1 VTVRFANAQGL
12 LPTLELAVSATMP
25 QNSSD
30 VRTSHLPAGSP
41 TARSHADS
49 TSTRPAVTRGSVLIV
64 DDDPIMLEATRE
76 RLERLNYR
84 VFTREDALGTSQWAA
99 EFQPDVILLDIN
111 MPALAGTH
119 LAQILK
125 KNEATKAAII
135 ILHSASEPA
144 QAAAL
149 LTATGAA
156 GIISKTGDAQRFV
169 REFENLVG
177 RARRSG

>member
-1 VTVRFANAQGL
+1 
-12 LPTLELAVSATMP
+12 MP
-25 QNSSD
+25 QNSRAPSPKFSD

-41 TARSHADS
+41 TAASHAGKTDA
-49 TSTRPAVTRGSVLIV
+49 RPALSRGSVLVV

-76 RLERLNYR
+76 RLEKLNYK
-84 VFTREDALGTSQWAA
+84 VFTREDALGTSQWAT

-111 MPALAGTH
+111 MPALAGPH

-144 QAAAL
+144 GATAMLA
-149 LTATGAA
+149 ATGAV
-156 GIISKTGDAQRFV
+156 GIISKTGDAQRFG

>member
-1 VTVRFANAQGL
+1 
-12 LPTLELAVSATMP
+12 MP
-25 QNSSD
+25 QNSRAPSPKLSEI
-30 VRTSHLPAGSP
+30 RTSHLPAGSP
-41 TARSHADS
+41 TAHAGKTDA
-49 TSTRPAVTRGSVLIV
+49 RPALKGSVLIV

-76 RLERLNYR
+76 RLEKLNYK
-84 VFTREDALGTSQWAA
+84 VFTREDALGTSQWAT

-111 MPALAGTH
+111 MPALAGPH

-144 QAAAL
+144 GATAMLA
-149 LTATGAA
+149 ATGAV
-156 GIISKTGDAQRFV
+156 GIISKTGDAQRFG